1 MKRIIKEVFLF
12 AAVAGMTACSD
23 EETADTNI
31 EGVKG
36 DFAYIV
42 GGTEAMYQSS
52 NCAIFHTPDLE
63 DGTIEMELT
72 VALTRVQSQDTSIEL
87 AVDETGRDGYEAF
100 PEGVLEFE
108 NPVRIPAGETDKT
121 ITVSVDRSNFP
132 KLTQPQYMGTL
143 RIVGAGNVQISSNS
157 NSAILIVSTQT
168 INPADNLIQVAEST
182 TAFSVK
188 NYTNETIGDSISANI
203 EITGSEAAYKAFDIT
218 LGIDNSLIA
227 GYNEQHGTSYVAL
240 PAGVPLTIQPV
251 EMAEGGTDTRTT
263 VFIADEDRSK
273 LTDGNGY
280 LIPIVV
286 KDASPATVAPDCGVT
301 YLIVNVVN
309 FDTSSDFFHA
319 LYLGD
324 YRMATWYQFQHPID
338 LSRGYTYVFHIFIDE
353 VTAHPRIGDFADIN
367 ENWINM
373 LRFGEK
379 GNNDTRLEWMVGP
392 NDCRKRLYTK
402 ALQPKQWYQI
412 ALVYTRSEYQL
423 YVEGELQDS
432 YTLTEADEQAMSS
445 IRPQFQ
451 AIEFN
456 SSWGENYRNGNEFH
470 GRLWH
475 MGVFNRAL
483 DANFIKQNCYH
494 EFSWFVPRSGLS
506 AYWGFDDGSGHV
518 VKGDLVEYEDID
530 FTKTIRCDDESSM
543 VPADVSEYIQWVA
556 DEYNSFD

>member
-1 MKRIIKEVFLF
+1 M
-12 AAVAGMTACSD
+12 
-23 EETADTNI
+23 
-31 EGVKG
+31 
-36 DFAYIV
+36 
-42 GGTEAMYQSS
+42 
-52 NCAIFHTPDLE
+52 
-63 DGTIEMELT
+63 
-72 VALTRVQSQDTSIEL
+72 
-87 AVDETGRDGYEAF
+87 
-100 PEGVLEFE
+100 
-108 NPVRIPAGETDKT
+108 
-121 ITVSVDRSNFP
+121 
-132 KLTQPQYMGTL
+132 
-143 RIVGAGNVQISSNS
+143 
-157 NSAILIVSTQT
+157 
-168 INPADNLIQVAEST
+168 
-182 TAFSVK
+182 K

-263 VFIADEDRSK
+263 VVIADEDRSK

-338 LSRGYTYVFHIFIDE
+338 LSGGYTYVFHIFIDE
-353 VTAHPRIGDFADIN
+353 VTAHSRIGDFADIN

-373 LRFGEK
+373 LRFGQK
-379 GNNDTRLEWMVGP
+379 GNNDTRLEWNVGP
-392 NDCRKRLYTK
+392 NGCRKLLYTK

-494 EFSWFVPRSGLS
+494 EFSWFVLWSGLS

-518 VKGDLVEYEDID
+518 VKGDIVEYEDID